1 MVAWRVFR
9 KCRTRSSEKN
19 GSNSSGADDDVER
32 LALLNL
38 SERSLDFTKA
48 THRSQLGSSER
59 SMNRTNALHRSH
71 GALLGYSDRSTR
83 GARAMNRIH
92 NGSGLGGKLSNST
105 SSMTT
110 DSRYTSPISVVND
123 TV

>member
-1 MVAWRVFR
+1 VVAWRVFC

-38 SERSLDFTKA
+38 SERSPDFTKA

-59 SMNRTNALHRSH
+59 SMNSTNALHQSH
-71 GALLGYSDRSTR
+71 GSLLGYSDRSTR
-83 GARAMNRIH
+83 GAMSMNRIH

-105 SSMTT
+105 SSMSTG
-110 DSRYTSPISVVND
+110 SRYTSPVSVVND